1 MARRFYARFLYKQGY
16 DTEEIRKILGY
27 EKLDS
32 TKKYMQVD
40 QKDVLEAMREKK
52 PDFFLAEANLL

>member
-16 DTEEIRKILGY
+16 DLELIRQILWH
-27 EKLDS
+27 EKLGT

-40 QKDVLEAMREKK
+40 QKDVVEAMREKK
-52 PDFFLAEANLL
+52 PDFFLGEANLL

>member
-1 MARRFYARFLYKQGY
+1 M
-16 DTEEIRKILGY
+16 EEIRKILGC

-52 PDFFLAEANLL
+52 PDFFLAEANLI